1 MAGLLKKRIAARIS
15 VPSLGAC
22 PSHAILL
29 RQTICRHLRR
39 SRLEKILNVFQRIR
53 LRFFRACGLASA
65 GISFSSQRRITRT
78 GS

>member
-39 SRLEKILNVFQRIR
+39 SRL
-53 LRFFRACGLASA
+53 ASA
-65 GISFSSQRRITRT
+65 GISFSSQRKITRT